1 MVRMEA
7 NECRTKW
14 AHPSPDILHLSESM
28 QSLKI
33 PEDNCE
39 ELKSALSSIREEVKS
54 FGEKVKALEDQISKD
69 QISKD
74 QISKDQHPEEQ
85 RQREQTA
92 EDP

>member
-1 MVRMEA
+1 MEA
-7 NECRTKW
+7 NECRTEW

-54 FGEKVKALEDQISKD
+54 LGEKVKALEDE
-69 QISKD
+69 
-74 QISKDQHPEEQ
+74 ISKDQHPEEQ

-92 EDP
+92 QDP

>member
-39 ELKSALSSIREEVKS
+39 ELKSALSSIMEEVKS
-54 FGEKVKALEDQISKD
+54 FGEKVKALED

>member
-7 NECRTKW
+7 NICRTKW

-33 PEDNCE
+33 PEDKCE

-54 FGEKVKALEDQISKD
+54 LVEKVKALEDQISKD

-74 QISKDQHPEEQ
+74 QHPEEQ
-85 RQREQTA
+85 WQREQTA

>member
-1 MVRMEA
+1 MEA
-7 NECRTKW
+7 NECRTEW

-54 FGEKVKALEDQISKD
+54 LVEKVKALEDQISKD

-74 QISKDQHPEEQ
+74 QHPEEQ
-85 RQREQTA
+85 WQREQTA
-92 EDP
+92 QDP